1 MNRFFKICLLTSVL
15 SIGLISCDKAISK
28 KDDNYIARVNNNY
41 LDRYVLEQNIPPQ
54 SSTSD
59 SIAMI
64 EAFINKWAT
73 KQLLMEAAEFNLSDS
88 KKKEIDELVANF
100 KSELLIKDYLES
112 LVQQKIDTAIN
123 KDNLL
128 DYYNQIK
135 NSFRVEDML
144 IKLSYVNVLNTNSHY
159 NKIKKWFNGG
169 KNIKYDQLE
178 QWSIQMKAY
187 ALNDSIWADAFQVSE
202 KLPFINATNKES
214 YLKNNN
220 YFEVKDENSTY
231 FVYVN
236 KVLRKGDIV
245 PYSYLEPSLRLMVL
259 NNRKM
264 ELLKQIE
271 EDILKDA
278 KKDKSYEVFQ

>member
-1 MNRFFKICLLTSVL
+1 MNKFFKISLIASVL
-15 SIGLISCDKAISK
+15 SVGFISCNKTTNK
-28 KDDNYIARVNNNY
+28 KDDSHVARVNNTY
-41 LDRYVLEQNIPPQ
+41 LDRYVLQQNIPPQ
-54 SSTSD
+54 STSTD

-88 KKKEIDELVANF
+88 KKKEIEELVANF

-112 LVQQKIDTAIN
+112 LVQQKIDTVV
-123 KDNLL
+123 KKEHLVG
-128 DYYNQIK
+128 YYNQIK
-135 NSFRVEDML
+135 NSFKVEDML
-144 IKLSYVNVLNTNSHY
+144 VKLSYVNVLNSNSHY
-159 NKIKKWFNGG
+159 SKIKKWFNGG
-169 KNIKYDQLE
+169 KKIDYDKLDQL
-178 QWSIQMKAY
+178 SIQMKSY
-187 ALNDSIWADAFQVSE
+187 ALNDSIWADAFQISD
-202 KLPFINATNKES
+202 KLPFINGTNKES

-278 KKDKSYEVFQ
+278 KKDKSYEVYQ

>member
-1 MNRFFKICLLTSVL
+1 MNRFFNISLLTIVL
-15 SIGLISCDKAISK
+15 FVGLVSCDETIRKSDI
-28 KDDNYIARVNNNY
+28 NYVARVNNSY

-54 SSTSD
+54 SSPND

-64 EAFINKWAT
+64 DAFINKWAT

-100 KSELLIKDYLES
+100 KTELLIKDYLES
-112 LVQQKIDTAIN
+112 LVQQKIDTVVN

-169 KNIKYDQLE
+169 KNINYDQLD
-178 QWSIQMKAY
+178 QWSIQMKSY
-187 ALNDSIWADAFQVSE
+187 ALNDSIWADAFQVSQ
-202 KLPFINATNKES
+202 KLPFINGTNKES

-220 YFEVKDENSTY
+220 YFEVKEENSTY

-278 KKDKSYEVFQ
+278 KKDKSYEVYQ